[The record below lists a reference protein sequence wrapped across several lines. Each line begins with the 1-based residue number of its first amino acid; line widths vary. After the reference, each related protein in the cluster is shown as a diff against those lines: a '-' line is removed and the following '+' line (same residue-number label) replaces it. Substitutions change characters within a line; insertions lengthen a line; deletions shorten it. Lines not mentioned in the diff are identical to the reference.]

1 MSTTQPALER
11 SGLSGQL
18 WAATRLLHTSAE
30 RSGII
35 ARLLRGQATRRGYAL
50 LLRNLLGAYVALES
64 GLEAHRDTPGVFR
77 LARPETYRSVAI
89 ATDLRAL
96 AGEDWAASLPLLP
109 EGERYAI
116 AVAQAAEVNGAR
128 LIAHAYVRTL
138 GDLSGGQI
146 VGDLLR
152 RSLGLPEE
160 ALSFYRFS
168 AIADIAAYKTDYRQ
182 ALDAAGAEI
191 ADPAAVAAEA
201 ALAFRLNIAL
211 SEAVA
216 ALVDRI

>member
-1 MSTTQPALER
+1 M
-11 SGLSGQL
+11 
-18 WAATRLLHTSAE
+18 RLIHSSDLQIGKVFMYFEPEVA
-30 RSGII
+30 
-35 ARLLRGQATRRGYAL
+35 AL
-50 LLRNLLGAYVALES
+50 LQ
-64 GLEAHRDTPGVFR
+64 D
-77 LARPETYRSVAI
+77 AR
-89 ATDLRAL
+89 
-96 AGEDWAASLPLLP
+96 
-109 EGERYAI
+109 
-116 AVAQAAEVNGAR
+116 QAA
-128 LIAHAYVRTL
+128 VRTL

-191 ADPAAVAAEA
+191 ADPAAVVAEA